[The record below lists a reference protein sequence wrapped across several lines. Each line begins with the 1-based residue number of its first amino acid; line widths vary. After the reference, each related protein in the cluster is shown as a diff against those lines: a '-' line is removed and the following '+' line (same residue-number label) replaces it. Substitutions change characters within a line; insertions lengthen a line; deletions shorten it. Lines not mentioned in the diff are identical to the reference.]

1 MAFRKSPQ
9 SKPTRPRSPTR
20 PIKVSSHLTAPTA
33 ASAARQDTQPPKA
46 SVSVSKPAAANR
58 PQARA
63 PAPAAKPA
71 ARSLNAST
79 TTAPKKVESKP
90 PAASKGPDDGFL
102 ARMMRPTASSA
113 SKAQD
118 KTEVK
123 SPPKRTPSVV
133 RSKTSVK
140 PRTTKVEKPKS
151 SSSTEKED
159 QAAGASTPQ
168 AASGDQEQGNA
179 GLEATPAFDAATIR

>member
-20 PIKVSSHLTAPTA
+20 PTKVSSHLTAPTA
-33 ASAARQDTQPPKA
+33 ASAARQDTQPLKA
-46 SVSVSKPAAANR
+46 SVSVSKPAAAYR
-58 PQARA
+58 PHARA
-63 PAPAAKPA
+63 PAAKHA

-90 PAASKGPDDGFL
+90 AAASKGPDDGFL